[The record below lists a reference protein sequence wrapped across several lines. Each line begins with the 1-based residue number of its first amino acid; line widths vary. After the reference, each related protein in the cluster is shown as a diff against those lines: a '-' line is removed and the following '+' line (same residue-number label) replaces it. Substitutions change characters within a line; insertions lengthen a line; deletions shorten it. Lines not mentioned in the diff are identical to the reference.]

1 MTFTAT
7 DPPRFIDEREVN
19 RILNSVAEASR
30 GDFASEKGLLQ
41 TKELILAE
49 MPRLARAAQIVSGD
63 SKVADITEQ
72 LFQKDA
78 LELLLAK
85 CRNRYWL
92 WSLLAELK
100 TATFP
105 VPVLA
110 IARAQARLKKAVG
123 TNHFGFAWVTPADL
137 IVQLKGMPP
146 GFVLKL
152 WDTGLILAGTRDEG
166 NGYPIQLN
174 PILVDD

>member
-1 MTFTAT
+1 MAFTAT

-19 RILNSVAEASR
+19 RIINSVAEASR
-30 GDFASEKGLLQ
+30 GDFASEKGLLRP
-41 TKELILAE
+41 KELILAE

-63 SKVADITEQ
+63 STVAGVTEL

-78 LELLLAK
+78 LELLLDK

-110 IARAQARLKKAVG
+110 VARAQARLKKSVE

-152 WDTGLILAGTRDEG
+152 WDTGLILAGNRDEG
-166 NGYPIQLN
+166 NGYPVQLN

>member
-1 MTFTAT
+1 MAFTVT

-19 RILNSVAEASR
+19 RIINSVAEASR
-30 GDFASEKGLLQ
+30 GDFTSEKGLLQ
-41 TKELILAE
+41 SKELILAE
-49 MPRLARAAQIVSGD
+49 MPRLARAAQLVSGESTAGD
-63 SKVADITEQ
+63 VSEL

-78 LELLLAK
+78 LELILAK

-92 WSLLAELK
+92 WSLLIELK

-105 VPVLA
+105 VPALA
-110 IARAQARLKKAVG
+110 VARAQARLKLAVG

-152 WDTGLILAGTRDEG
+152 WDTGLILAGTRDDG